1 MKGFK
6 FFDMLLVI
14 LMVFLLSLTMLLCIN
29 NNRLKNEKQRL
40 KEQNGVEMSKSLNKK
55 GKPISITYELP
66 SIYDNEVVYV
76 LNRPLPTM
84 ENR

>member
-1 MKGFK
+1 
-6 FFDMLLVI
+6 
-14 LMVFLLSLTMLLCIN
+14 MVFLLSLTMLLCIN

-40 KEQNGVEMSKSLNKK
+40 EKQNRVEMSKNLNKK
-55 GKPISITYELP
+55 GKLISITYELP

>member
-6 FFDMLLVI
+6 FFDILLVI

-40 KEQNGVEMSKSLNKK
+40 KKQNRVEMSKSLNKK
-55 GKPISITYELP
+55 GNPISITYELP

>member
-40 KEQNGVEMSKSLNKK
+40 KKQNRVEMSKSLNKK
-55 GKPISITYELP
+55 GKLISITYELP

>member
-40 KEQNGVEMSKSLNKK
+40 EKQNGVEMSKSLNKK

>member
-1 MKGFK
+1 
-6 FFDMLLVI
+6 
-14 LMVFLLSLTMLLCIN
+14 MVFLLSLTMLLCIN

-40 KEQNGVEMSKSLNKK
+40 EKQNRVEMSKSLNKK
-55 GKPISITYELP
+55 GKLISITYELP

>member
-40 KEQNGVEMSKSLNKK
+40 EEQNGVEMSKSLNKK

>member
-40 KEQNGVEMSKSLNKK
+40 KKQNGVEMSKSLNKK

>member
-14 LMVFLLSLTMLLCIN
+14 LMVFLLSLTILLCIN

-40 KEQNGVEMSKSLNKK
+40 KKQNRVEMSKSLNKK
-55 GKPISITYELP
+55 GKLISITYELP

>member
-6 FFDMLLVI
+6 FFDILLVI

-40 KEQNGVEMSKSLNKK
+40 EKQNRVEMSKSLNKK
-55 GKPISITYELP
+55 GKLISITYELP

>member
-1 MKGFK
+1 
-6 FFDMLLVI
+6 
-14 LMVFLLSLTMLLCIN
+14 MVFLLSLTMLLCIN

-40 KEQNGVEMSKSLNKK
+40 EKQNGVEMSKSLNKK

>member
-40 KEQNGVEMSKSLNKK
+40 KKQNGVEMSKSLNKK
-55 GKPISITYELP
+55 GKLISITYELP
-66 SIYDNEVVYV
+66 SIYDNEIVYV

>member
-40 KEQNGVEMSKSLNKK
+40 KKQNGVEMSKSLNKK
-55 GKPISITYELP
+55 GKLISITYELP

>member
-40 KEQNGVEMSKSLNKK
+40 KKQNRVEMNKSLNKK
-55 GKPISITYELP
+55 GKLISITYELP

>member
-40 KEQNGVEMSKSLNKK
+40 KKQNRVEMSKSLNKK